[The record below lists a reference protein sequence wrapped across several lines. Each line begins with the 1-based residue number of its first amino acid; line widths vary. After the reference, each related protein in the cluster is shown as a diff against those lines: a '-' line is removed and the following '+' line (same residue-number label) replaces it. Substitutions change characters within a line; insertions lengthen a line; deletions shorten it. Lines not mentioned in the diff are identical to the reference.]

1 MPTHDFDNGS
11 FMLTTTTTPQWIIDD
26 LFNNL
31 PAAIMSNSTTV
42 DNLVVDKDWINIR
55 SNKKRRSYIMPSV
68 TKVTHT
74 KDGTTVVFYDDGT
87 KSWVRPAEGTEP
99 DPFVGFCMAVMKRL
113 YGSTTNII
121 KDYEKHLTGGGANGC
136 KKGKHDK

>member
-1 MPTHDFDNGS
+1 MPTHDFYNVDFS
-11 FMLTTTTTPQWIIDD
+11 KLWMSCDDSVTLTIPADFVVPMKDD
-26 LFNNL
+26 
-31 PAAIMSNSTTV
+31 
-42 DNLVVDKDWINIR
+42 
-55 SNKKRRSYIMPSV
+55 KKRKSYVMPSV

-74 KDGTTVVFYDDGT
+74 KDGATVVFYDDGT

-113 YGSTTNII
+113 YGSTTNMI